1 MSALAIELEELKS
14 QLLQTA
20 TSSSDFG
27 QVALVTQAKEQA
39 EAQQGSKVL
48 ETLSKVGSSLLSV
61 AKEIGA
67 EVAAKVITTALG
79 LA

>member
-1 MSALAIELEELKS
+1 
-14 QLLQTA
+14 
-20 TSSSDFG
+20 
-27 QVALVTQAKEQA
+27 LVTQAKEQA